1 MSFLDG
7 ANAYSASSLSSLSS
21 LDRPSPLASQ
31 IESQT
36 RDLDWTLA
44 HFTFVANVTTLAA
57 ECDIAHSPTMSV
69 ASCRALPTLGLAFA
83 GESSDLL
90 ATYATFLAAPG
101 SAVSLFV
108 SEEQRQVVESAFDV
122 ESVEPNWQM
131 LYRGDPGDLDVGSAA
146 ELVEND
152 LSAAQSLTKAE
163 RFEMICLSD
172 HLVGQGPAYGAWER
186 RKLIAMGMTTLVL
199 PGAAQIGNI
208 VTRSDYRRHGHASAV
223 VAALLKEH
231 LAQGRS
237 VFVVVDQANSAAVAL
252 FDHLGF
258 TRERPMYAMRCV
270 LR

>member
-1 MSFLDG
+1 MSFLDA
-7 ANAYSASSLSSLSS
+7 ANANSASLLSSP
-21 LDRPSPLASQ
+21 DRPSPLASQ

-44 HFTFVANVTTLAA
+44 HFTFVANATTLAA

-90 ATYATFLAAPG
+90 ATYATFLASPG

-122 ESVEPNWQM
+122 QSVEPNWQM
-131 LYRGDPGDLDVGSAA
+131 LYRGDPGDLDTGSAA

-152 LSAAQSLTKAE
+152 LSAAQALAKAE
-163 RFEMICLSD
+163 RFELICLSD
-172 HLVGQGPAYGAWER
+172 QLVGQGPAYGFWER
-186 RKLIAMGMTTLVL
+186 RKLVAMGRTTLVL

-208 VTRSDYRRHGHASAV
+208 VTRSDYRRHGHASAIT
-223 VAALLKEH
+223 AALLKEH

-237 VFVVVDQANSAAVAL
+237 VFVVVAQANSVAVAL

>member
-1 MSFLDG
+1 MGFLDA
-7 ANAYSASSLSSLSS
+7 ANSANSSSSP
-21 LDRPSPLASQ
+21 DRPSPLASQ
-31 IESQT
+31 IEIQT

-69 ASCRALPTLGLAFA
+69 ASCRALPALGLAFA

-101 SAVSLFV
+101 STVSLLV
-108 SEEQRQVVESAFDV
+108 GEEQRQVVESAFDV
-122 ESVEPNWQM
+122 KSIEPNWQM
-131 LYRGDPGDLDVGSAA
+131 LYRGDPGDLDASSAV

-172 HLVGQGPAYGAWER
+172 QLVGQGPAYGVWDR
-186 RKLIAMGMTTLVL
+186 RRLVAMGTTALVL

-208 VTRSDYRRHGHASAV
+208 VTRSDCRRHGHASTV
-223 VAALLKEH
+223 IGALLKDH

-237 VFVVVDQANSAAVAL
+237 VFVVVDQANNAAVAL

-258 TRERPMYAMRCV
+258 TRERPMYAMKCV

>member
-1 MSFLDG
+1 MGFLDA
-7 ANAYSASSLSSLSS
+7 ANGNASSSMSSP
-21 LDRPSPLASQ
+21 DRPSPLASQ
-31 IESQT
+31 IASQT

-69 ASCRALPTLGLAFA
+69 ASCRALPSLGLAFA

-101 SAVSLFV
+101 SAVSLLV

-122 ESVEPNWQM
+122 ESMEPNWQM
-131 LYRGDPGDLDVGSAA
+131 LYGGDPGDLDAGLAA

-152 LSAAQSLTKAE
+152 LSAAQSLARAE
-163 RFEMICLSD
+163 RFELISFSGQ
-172 HLVGQGPAYGAWER
+172 LVGQGRAYGIWER
-186 RKLIAMGMTTLVL
+186 RKLVAMGMTTLVL
-199 PGAAQIGNI
+199 PGVAQIGNI
-208 VTRSDYRRHGHASAV
+208 VTRSDYRRHGYASAV
-223 VAALLKEH
+223 IAALLKEH

-237 VFVVVDQANSAAVAL
+237 VFVVVDQTNTAAVAL

-258 TRERPMYAMRCV
+258 TRERPMYAMKCV

>member
-1 MSFLDG
+1 MDFLDAVD
-7 ANAYSASSLSSLSS
+7 ANSSGLLSSP
-21 LDRPSPLASQ
+21 DRPSPLASQ
-31 IESQT
+31 IESQM

-44 HFTFVANVTTLAA
+44 HFTFAASVTTLAA

-90 ATYATFLAAPG
+90 ATYATFLVSPG

-131 LYRGDPGDLDVGSAA
+131 LYRGDPGDPDASVAI

-152 LSAAQSLTKAE
+152 LAVAQSLAKAE
-163 RFEMICLSD
+163 RFELASFSER
-172 HLVGQGPAYGAWER
+172 LFGQGPAHGIWER
-186 RKLIAMGMTTLVL
+186 RRLIAMGMTTLVL
-199 PGAAQIGNI
+199 PGLARLGNI
-208 VTRSDYRRHGHASAV
+208 VTRSDYRRRGYASAV
-223 VAALLKEH
+223 VTALLSDH

-237 VFVVVDQANSAAVAL
+237 IFVVVGQANSAAVAL

-258 TRERPMYAMRCV
+258 ARERTMYAMRCV

>member
-1 MSFLDG
+1 MGFLDA
-7 ANAYSASSLSSLSS
+7 ANANLTNSKSSRS

-31 IESQT
+31 IENQT

-57 ECDIAHSPTMSV
+57 GCDIAHSPTMSV

-131 LYRGDPGDLDVGSAA
+131 LYRGDPGDLDAGSAA

-152 LSAAQSLTKAE
+152 LSAAQSLAKAE
-163 RFEMICLSD
+163 RFELICFSD
-172 HLVGQGPAYGAWER
+172 QLVGHGPAYGIWER
-186 RKLIAMGMTTLVL
+186 RKLVAMGMTTLVL

-208 VTRSDYRRHGHASAV
+208 VTCSDHRRHGYASAV
-223 VAALLKEH
+223 IAAVLKDH

-237 VFVVVDQANSAAVAL
+237 VFVVVDQANSAAIAL

>member
-1 MSFLDG
+1 MSSLDA
-7 ANAYSASSLSSLSS
+7 ANANSSSSLSSP
-21 LDRPSPLASQ
+21 DRPSPLASQ
-31 IESQT
+31 IESQM

-44 HFTFVANVTTLAA
+44 HFAFVANVTTLAA

-69 ASCRALPTLGLAFA
+69 ASCRALPTLGLAFS

-90 ATYATFLAAPG
+90 ATYATFLASPG
-101 SAVSLFV
+101 STVSLFV

-131 LYRGDPGDLDVGSAA
+131 LYRGDPGDLDAGSAA

-152 LSAAQSLTKAE
+152 LSAAQSLARTE
-163 RFEMICLSD
+163 RFEMTCLSD
-172 HLVGQGPAYGAWER
+172 QLVGQGPAYGVWER
-186 RKLIAMGMTTLVL
+186 RRLIAMGMTTLVL
-199 PGAAQIGNI
+199 PGVAQLGNI
-208 VTRSDYRRHGHASAV
+208 VTRSDHRRHGYASAV
-223 VAALLKEH
+223 IAALLKEH
-231 LAQGRS
+231 LTLGRS

>member
-1 MSFLDG
+1 MGFLDT
-7 ANAYSASSLSSLSS
+7 ANANPSSSQGL
-21 LDRPSPLASQ
+21 LDRLSPLASQ
-31 IESQT
+31 IESQM

-44 HFTFVANVTTLAA
+44 HFAFVADVTTLAA

-69 ASCRALPTLGLAFA
+69 ASCRALPALGLAFA
-83 GESSDLL
+83 GESSELL
-90 ATYATFLAAPG
+90 ATYATFLASPG

-131 LYRGDPGDLDVGSAA
+131 LYRGDPGDLDAGLVA

-152 LSAAQSLTKAE
+152 LSAAQSLAKAE
-163 RFEMICLSD
+163 RFEMLCLSD
-172 HLVGQGPAYGAWER
+172 ELVGQGPAYGVWER
-186 RKLIAMGMTTLVL
+186 RRLIAMGMTTLVL
-199 PGAAQIGNI
+199 PGVAQLGNI
-208 VTRSDYRRHGHASAV
+208 VTRSDYRRQGYASAV
-223 VAALLKEH
+223 IAALLKEH